1 MGAEINMAILDIL
14 KKFKLPQFGDDF
26 IQDDVE
32 QAMEEAPLSSLRKA
46 VYTPRQHPEIEEEVD
61 TLGEWMRQNNTP
73 GDAQYIPLISDED
86 GW

>member
-14 KKFKLPQFGDDF
+14 KKLKLPQFGDDF

-32 QAMEEAPLSSLRKA
+32 QAMEEAPLSSRRKV
-46 VYTPRQHPEIEEEVD
+46 VYGPRQYPEMEEEVD
-61 TLGEWMRQNNTP
+61 ALGEWMRRNNTP

-86 GW
+86 